1 MAERNKNETAMKKLL
16 VLLVILLMAGVNLF
30 ADNHQQQIELTYD
43 KRPPKIDKPKDRSL
57 HMSMDAFLNFPYLAF
72 YSNMQEE
79 QEANIYVLN
88 ANDDVVMSEIVLLFP
103 CGETSLYIG
112 DLPNGIYQ
120 LVIELEDAVLSGT
133 FLI

>member
-1 MAERNKNETAMKKLL
+1 MKKLL
-16 VLLVILLMAGVNLF
+16 TVFVLLLLTSMNLF
-30 ADNHQQQIELTYD
+30 ASNYQQQIELTYE
-43 KRPPKIDKPKDRSL
+43 RRTPIGKPQDRSL

-120 LVIELEDAVLSGT
+120 LVIELEDGMLIGT
-133 FLI
+133 FLM

>member
-1 MAERNKNETAMKKLL
+1 
-16 VLLVILLMAGVNLF
+16 
-30 ADNHQQQIELTYD
+30 
-43 KRPPKIDKPKDRSL
+43 
-57 HMSMDAFLNFPYLAF
+57 MSMDAFLNFPYLAF

>member
-1 MAERNKNETAMKKLL
+1 MKKLL
-16 VLLVILLMAGVNLF
+16 TVFVLLLLTSMNLF
-30 ADNHQQQIELTYD
+30 ASNYQQQIELTYE
-43 KRPPKIDKPKDRSL
+43 RRTPIGKPQDRSL

-120 LVIELEDAVLSGT
+120 LVIEQEDGMLIGT
-133 FLI
+133 FLM

>member
-1 MAERNKNETAMKKLL
+1 MKKLL
-16 VLLVILLMAGVNLF
+16 TVFVLLLLTSMNLF
-30 ADNHQQQIELTYD
+30 ASNYQQQIELTYE
-43 KRPPKIDKPKDRSL
+43 RRTPIGKPQDRSL